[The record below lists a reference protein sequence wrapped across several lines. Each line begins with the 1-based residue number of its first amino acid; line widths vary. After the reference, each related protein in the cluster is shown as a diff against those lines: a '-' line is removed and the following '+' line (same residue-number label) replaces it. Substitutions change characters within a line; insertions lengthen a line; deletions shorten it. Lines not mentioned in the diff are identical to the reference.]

1 MKRLNLPLTDKE
13 ISGLKAG
20 QSLLLSG
27 KVYTARDAVHKILA
41 DLIKNKKKLPI
52 SLKGITIY
60 YVGPTPALPHKIIG
74 SCGPTTSSRMDG
86 FTPRLLKAGVKT
98 MIGKGRRSNEIK
110 QAIKRYKAIYFLAP
124 AGCGALLSEKI
135 KGKKIVAFKELGPE
149 AIYELQIKDF
159 PVVVG
164 IDSRGKDIFG
174 KRRN

>member
-1 MKRLNLPLTDKE
+1 MKRVSLPITDKD
-13 ISGLKAG
+13 IDRLKAG
-20 QSLLLSG
+20 DRLLLTG
-27 KVYTARDAVHKILA
+27 TLYTARDAVHKMLA
-41 DLIKNKKKLPI
+41 GALKKRKRLPV
-52 SLKGITIY
+52 SLKGITVY
-60 YVGPTPALPHKIIG
+60 YTGPTPTPRGKVIG
-74 SCGPTTSSRMDG
+74 SCGPTTSSRMDA
-86 FTPRLLKAGVKT
+86 FTPAMLKAGVKA
-98 MIGKGRRSNEIK
+98 MIGKGRRNAEVK
-110 QAIKRYKAIYFLAP
+110 RAIKKYKAVYFLAP